1 MVALELEIFTD
12 MLQRL
17 EEVSGEVR
25 VSFRKQDI
33 VRVSKDGNMV
43 IDTKGVRGVSL
54 APDLLGAPQCFSQVA
69 MLFYSNKSQ
78 SNSVEQN
85 LRSAD

>member
-17 EEVSGEVR
+17 EKVSGEVR

-54 APDLLGAPQCFSQVA
+54 AQIYRVLPNASPKLQCYFSRTSLRVTLLS
-69 MLFYSNKSQ
+69 KS
-78 SNSVEQN
+78 
-85 LRSAD
+85 

>member
-1 MVALELEIFTD
+1 MTDFPWHAVEVVAHELEIFTD
-12 MLQRL
+12 LLQRL
-17 EEVSGEVR
+17 EKVSGEVR

-54 APDLLGAPQCFSQVA
+54 ASLSGCNSQGFLPTCNVISA
-69 MLFYSNKSQ
+69 
-78 SNSVEQN
+78 EQV
-85 LRSAD
+85 SG